1 MRFAARL
8 TAASL
13 LAAVTTVAVG
23 SPAHADR
30 YRDDQWYLP
39 FLKISEVHAISQGAG
54 VTVAVIDTGV
64 EGKHPDLDGNVLRGF
79 DTVVGGNGDGW
90 GDLNGHGTG
99 MAGLIA
105 GHGHGPGAR
114 DGVLGIAPKA
124 KVLPI
129 RVETAKGYGGG
140 DAIAIGIDEA
150 VKRNIKIISISQS
163 AHATDSATAIRAVA
177 NAKAAG
183 VLVFAGSGN
192 QPEDHYVTAPARY
205 PGAIAVGAVDKQG
218 NVAAISTRGDE
229 VQLVAPGVDITS
241 TSKINKAA
249 GTQYRRGTGT
259 SPATA
264 ITAGVAALVW
274 SKYPELTADQV
285 LERMTRTAV
294 DKGAPG
300 RDSDY
305 GFGMIDPMAAL
316 TAPAA
321 APSASAAAGTP
332 TADAATTPRQS
343 DRDANAGSFG
353 TLLLVIAGVVVA
365 LLVLALLIVLRLAR
379 RRSRGESPTG

>member
-1 MRFAARL
+1 VAR
-8 TAASL
+8 
-13 LAAVTTVAVG
+13 VGVG

-30 YRDDQWYLP
+30 YRNDQWYLP
-39 FLKISEVHAISQGAG
+39 FLKISEAHAISQGEG

-64 EGKHPDLDGNVLRGF
+64 EAKHPDLNGNVLVGF
-79 DTVVGGNGDGW
+79 DTVTGGNGNGW
-90 GDLNGHGTG
+90 GDLDGHGTG

-105 GHGHGPGAR
+105 AHGHGSGAR

-129 RVETAKGYGGG
+129 RISSAKGYGGG

-150 VKRNIKIISISQS
+150 VKRNVKIISISQS
-163 AHATDSATAIRAVA
+163 AHSADSATAIQAVA
-177 NAKAAG
+177 RAEAAG
-183 VLVFAGSGN
+183 VLVFAGAGN
-192 QPEDHYVTAPARY
+192 QPEDHYVAPPGRY

-218 NVAAISTRGDE
+218 NIAAISTRGPE

-274 SKYPELTADQV
+274 SKYPQLTADEV
-285 LERMTRTAV
+285 LERMIRTAV
-294 DKGAPG
+294 DKGTPG
-300 RDSDY
+300 RDPDY
-305 GFGMIDPMAAL
+305 GFGMIDPVAAL

-321 APSASAAAGTP
+321 QPSPSAGAAQTP
-332 TADAATTPRQS
+332 EPGATEPTRKS
-343 DRDANAGSFG
+343 DRDANSGRLG
-353 TLLLVIAGVVVA
+353 MLLLVIGGVVVA
-365 LLVLALLIVLRLAR
+365 LGLLALLVGIRVAR
-379 RRSRGESPTG
+379 GRRNRGQPPAR